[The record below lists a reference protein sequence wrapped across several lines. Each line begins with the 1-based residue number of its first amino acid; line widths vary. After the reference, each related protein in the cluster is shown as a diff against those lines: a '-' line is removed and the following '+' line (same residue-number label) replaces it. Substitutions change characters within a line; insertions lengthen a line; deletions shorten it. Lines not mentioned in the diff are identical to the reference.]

1 MNSICVLTA
10 KHGDAMT
17 SDPIFYFDFGSP
29 NAHLAHRVLPGI
41 EQRTGV
47 RFRYVPVL
55 LGGLFKLTGNQAPM
69 LAFAGI
75 PHKLAYER
83 LEMQRFIARHELT
96 AFRMNPH
103 FPVNTLQL
111 MRLAVAAVADDILPA
126 YAEAMFHFMWEE
138 PRKLDDPA
146 VIAATLAEAGL
157 PVDRL
162 IARAQEPD
170 IKAALLANTQAAY
183 DHGAFGIPSF
193 MVGDALY
200 FGKDRL
206 TDVEAAITAQ
216 QAG

>member
-1 MNSICVLTA
+1 
-10 KHGDAMT
+10 MT

-29 NAHLAHRVLPGI
+29 NAYLAHRLLPGI
-41 EQRTGV
+41 EARTGV

-69 LAFAGI
+69 LAFAAI

-83 LEMQRFIARHELT
+83 LEMERFIARHGLID
-96 AFRMNPH
+96 FRMNPH

-111 MRLAVAAVADDILPA
+111 MRLAVAAAADDILSA
-126 YAEAMFHFMWEE
+126 YVEAMFHFMWEE

-146 VIAATLAEAGL
+146 VIATTLMEAGL
-157 PVDRL
+157 PADRL
-162 IARAQEPD
+162 IARAQEPE
-170 IKAALLANTQAAY
+170 IKAALLASTQAAY

-193 MVGDALY
+193 MVGSALY

-206 TDVEAAITAQ
+206 ADVEAAIISP
-216 QAG
+216 QAE